1 MTEKQFIYIV
11 YDGSEYFFHNTII
24 GAFTTEEAAYKKANE
39 SVNWEVEKV
48 EVIG

>member
-1 MTEKQFIYIV
+1 MNEKWFVYIV
-11 YDGSEYFFHNTII
+11 YDGTEYAYSNTII

-39 SVNWEVEKV
+39 SNKWDVEKV